1 MTSPTD
7 RFRQTNVEE
16 EVMEGVGEEEGETV
30 ESVLQSLLHGKSDEV
45 IRSRRRDL
53 PELLHR

>member
-1 MTSPTD
+1 ME
-7 RFRQTNVEE
+7 VEE
-16 EVMEGVGEEEGETV
+16 MLEEEGMEGVGEEEGETV
-30 ESVLQSLLHGKSDEV
+30 EAVVQSLLHGKSEEV